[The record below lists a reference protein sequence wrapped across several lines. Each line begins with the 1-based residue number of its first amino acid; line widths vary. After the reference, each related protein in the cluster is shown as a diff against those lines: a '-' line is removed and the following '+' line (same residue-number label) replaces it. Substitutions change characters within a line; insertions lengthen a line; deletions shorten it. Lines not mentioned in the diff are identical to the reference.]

1 MRHLHLPDFKMS
13 EPCYRIEAT
22 EATHFRLKLTFSKFC
37 EIAGF
42 GAEVTGAAPIPAP
55 APGPDRHPSIGRGLI
70 FSKISP
76 SVRTATH
83 DVLQTATQDDADA
96 RQAQADRRNA
106 RGGRAAP
113 DAH

>member
-1 MRHLHLPDFKMS
+1 MS